1 LLFSLGKVGFGGSYL
16 LNILH
21 LSLLFLFFDIQIT
34 TLELILEGVLLRP
47 MTSFRVN
54 DHANEES
61 SFSRF
66 QFTSSGTSPRQV
78 HVASGIREPSTGLGS
93 TISAETMWTG
103 PVSVYDDLY
112 ESTNFR
118 QVIRNRTSA

>member
-1 LLFSLGKVGFGGSYL
+1 MIPLLFSLGKVGFGGSYL

-54 DHANEES
+54 DHANKS
-61 SFSRF
+61 HHSLGFN
-66 QFTSSGTSPRQV
+66 SPAVEQVPGKSMSQAEYVSPQPGLDRQSLPKQCGR
-78 HVASGIREPSTGLGS
+78 APSPST
-93 TISAETMWTG
+93 TTCTNQPISAK
-103 PVSVYDDLY
+103 
-112 ESTNFR
+112 
-118 QVIRNRTSA
+118 